1 MNLPIVPKG
10 TVYRDG
16 DEKLRLESRNGIIQV
31 ESVLYQAAI
40 WTRATRLT
48 PDVVRKLQELAVNQI
63 YRCAGYF
70 RDGDVRIEGV
80 KHQPPSPQ
88 DVPGLVQQM
97 CDYVHDNWNQTPVH
111 LASYL
116 IWRINWIHPF
126 FGGNGRTAR
135 AVSYLILC
143 AKLGF
148 ALPGTK
154 TIPELIVESRKR
166 YIDALQT
173 ADAAWEE
180 RRLGL
185 VPMEDLM
192 SELLAEQLVAIHER
206 AMGKSAE
213 FKKD

>member
-1 MNLPIVPKG
+1 M
-10 TVYRDG
+10 
-16 DEKLRLESRNGIIQV
+16 
-31 ESVLYQAAI
+31 
-40 WTRATRLT
+40 
-48 PDVVRKLQELAVNQI
+48 
-63 YRCAGYF
+63 
-70 RDGDVRIEGV
+70 
-80 KHQPPSPQ
+80 
-88 DVPGLVQQM
+88 
-97 CDYVHDNWNQTPVH
+97 H

-135 AVSYLILC
+135 AVSYLIPC

-154 TIPELIVESRKR
+154 TIPELIGESRKR

-192 SELLAEQLVAIHER
+192 SELLAQQLVAIHER
-206 AMGKSAE
+206 ATGKSAE
-213 FKKD
+213 LKKD